1 MLPAPLS
8 AVRNLWRLATEVT
21 LVENM
26 VLPLKSIKLALKLA
40 RSAAPTLP
48 RASSPSSSAARGDD
62 DRRVDVGVAA
72 PPASI
77 TVVVQAAGLI
87 MLRCFFFAAVT
98 LSLAS
103 LGPLASLILMRINV
117 KAPLNDTSGAIDGA
131 CFHTGGG
138 GGQQLARSRELE
150 LRAQVGSSTVSLSTC
165 PAPSPPPPP
174 SLPPV
179 LLGVLGRCRRGSA
192 VGPPLL
198 QSVHG
203 VPPSLTA
210 RAAGS
215 RLLGRIWLC
224 PTPTS
229 RVHPRY
235 E

>member
-98 LSLAS
+98 LSLACW
-103 LGPLASLILMRINV
+103 GPLASLVLMRINV

-165 PAPSPPPPP
+165 PAPSPPPPSLPP
-174 SLPPV
+174 SLPPRRAWPLPPWV
-179 LLGVLGRCRRGSA
+179 RRGSA
-192 VGPPLL
+192 APP
-198 QSVHG
+198 VCAWR
-203 VPPSLTA
+203 PSFPHRA
-210 RAAGS
+210 RGWLAAAGQDLAMS
-215 RLLGRIWLC
+215 DADFSSA
-224 PTPTS
+224 PT
-229 RVHPRY
+229 V
-235 E
+235 